1 MSAILADS
9 EIETVATRAARL
21 LVGRG
26 VEQSP
31 EEGMALLLPAVER
44 GDADAMCLLAALKGA
59 GAWTQQSWPD
69 ALDLLQASAERGW
82 RDARLQLALLASD
95 AALAAKIH
103 GNADEPDLWRRAK
116 ESIDLQSWVVPPE
129 PRQVHESPRIWTV
142 ENFASPALCDWM
154 VSRARG
160 KLKPAMLFD
169 GKEAKLNANRT
180 NSDFV
185 FDIVESGVVM
195 LLVRFRV
202 SAVTQLPIPNM
213 EPPQI
218 FHYALGQEIGAHYDF
233 LFDGTHGYGRTGS
246 YQGDR
251 LATFLLY
258 LNDDYEGGE
267 LEFPKVK
274 FRYRGRKGD
283 GIFFASQVSGK
294 PDKMSLHAALPVTG
308 GEKWILSQWIHN
320 QTFAP

>member
-1 MSAILADS
+1 MSLAPS
-9 EIETVATRAARL
+9 NGKPETAAAQAARL
-21 LVGRG
+21 IVGRG

-31 EEGMALLLPAVER
+31 EEGLALLTPAAER
-44 GDADAMCLLAALKGA
+44 GEPDAMCLLATLKGA
-59 GAWTQQSWPD
+59 GAWTQQIWPE
-69 ALDLLQASAERGW
+69 ALGLLQAAAERGSP
-82 RDARLQLALLASD
+82 DARKQLALLTSD
-95 AALAAKIH
+95 ASLATKIRS
-103 GNADEPDLWRRAK
+103 GADEPGLWQAAK
-116 ESIDLQSWVVPPE
+116 ESIDLQAWVMPP
-129 PRQVHESPRIWTV
+129 PPVQVYETPRIWTA
-142 ENFASPALCDWM
+142 ENFASPELCDWM
-154 VSRARG
+154 VSRAQG

-169 GKEAKLNANRT
+169 GTEAKLNANRT

-202 SAVTQLPIPNM
+202 SAATQLPIPHM

-233 LFDGTHGYGRTGS
+233 LFDGTHGYGRSGG

-267 LEFPKVK
+267 LDFPKVK
-274 FRYRGRKGD
+274 YRYKGRKGD
-283 GIFFASQVSGK
+283 GIFFASQISGK
-294 PDKMSLHAALPVTG
+294 PDKMSLHAALPVTK
-308 GEKWILSQWIHN
+308 GEKWMLSQWIHN
-320 QTFAP
+320 QPFMP

>member
-1 MSAILADS
+1 MLTESK
-9 EIETVATRAARL
+9 IETATARAARL
-21 LVGRG
+21 LVGHG
-26 VEQSP
+26 VDQSP
-31 EEGMALLLPAVER
+31 EEGMSLLLRAVEC
-44 GDADAMCLLAALKGA
+44 GEADAMCLMAALKGA

-69 ALDLLQASAERGW
+69 ALDLLQASAEHGW
-82 RDARLQLALLASD
+82 RDARVQLALLTND
-95 AALAAKIH
+95 TALAAKIH
-103 GNADEPDLWRRAK
+103 EGADEPDLWRRAK
-116 ESIDLQSWVVPPE
+116 ESIDLQGWVVPPE
-129 PRQVHESPRIWTV
+129 PRQVYESPRIWTV
-142 ENFASPALCDWM
+142 EKFASSELCDWI

-160 KLKPAMLFD
+160 KLKQAMLFD
-169 GKEAKLNANRT
+169 GKEARLNANRT

-185 FDIVESGVVM
+185 FNIVESGVVM

-258 LNDDYEGGE
+258 LNDDYQGGE

-274 FRYRGRKGD
+274 FRHRGRKGD
-283 GIFFASQVSGK
+283 GVFFASQVSGK
-294 PDKMSLHAALPVTG
+294 PDRMSLHAALPVTS